1 MYVLKIFKRI
11 WWINVLNSLH
21 LYTRIN
27 NSFNSIPFQ
36 KTIKAL
42 DEKTKY
48 SMCQME
54 LRYNG
59 IAASAEWKNNREY
72 NIIVTGNRIILFFKY
87 ERYKCPHSQL
97 RFNSSRALTTPIYII
112 DDYMLLFKVDF
123 ITLASRLK
131 YNSELIIT

>member
-1 MYVLKIFKRI
+1 M
-11 WWINVLNSLH
+11 
-21 LYTRIN
+21 YTRIN

-59 IAASAEWKNNREY
+59 SAASAEWKNNREY

-87 ERYKCPHSQL
+87 ERYKCPHS
-97 RFNSSRALTTPIYII
+97 
-112 DDYMLLFKVDF
+112 
-123 ITLASRLK
+123 
-131 YNSELIIT
+131 